1 MSQNALR
8 PRLADLALVTYLAP
22 ILQGRRVAVAGT
34 TSGEVAQRLRALG
47 AHTVVCFGGVGEDIA
62 VRALTPGSIAAFHGK
77 LDILVVPDAT
87 AVPSL
92 VAVLD
97 EARRALGSDGVVVV
111 GAEAPNGPRLME
123 PTGRD
128 GATAYHDLY
137 DLCAARFANVRM
149 VGRGPFVGYTLA
161 TFDDGSDRVALDTR
175 LIDGD
180 PARPESFIAVASDSA
195 VALDPMALVQVP
207 DALLET
213 LREAGVRALREQLQ
227 EREQKLKEV
236 EAASAERW
244 VKIQRFE
251 HGVKELEEENR
262 KAREKVVRATKEL
275 EDERKLRQ
283 RVELEAQMSRR
294 APELPKTPDLAPEL
308 QRTKDELTR
317 VSQVG
322 ATARNE
328 AVREIAAKESALAE
342 TRAAAHAAALALE
355 AARAE
360 LAQLQGTVAGVE
372 AERDALRAEVQSLA
386 AAAAVAQER
395 IAGLERELDETQ
407 ATEAELQAQLEEAQ
421 ATPVAAAAPVADPA
435 ELAAAR
441 GERDGLKS
449 ERDGLTSE
457 RDRLKSERDGLKS
470 ERDGLKS
477 ERDGLAAALAKAEA
491 RAAQADART
500 RRAEEMAA
508 QATTGDEVRRLESLL
523 ADRASELLRVSAL
536 RDDAITAV
544 RELTRSARRP
554 APAPRDDARDALEGE
569 LRALRE
575 RVRLLEGEAVAFAGQ
590 SQHAAWRVEEL
601 EAALAFANA
610 RLAERPAA
618 APEPVRDDAALDA
631 LRAENVSLEG
641 RLLQRGMELDG
652 VRTSLERRVGEL
664 ELEVDRLL
672 RALEVVGA
680 QTEAEARAQL
690 DAQRRIGDALAAE
703 LQGVRYRLREAE
715 TALSTRVAAVIP
727 TAEPVAVEVRADQ
740 ALADLGRTA
749 ERLAATE
756 EALRD
761 LRARLRSTESDLA
774 ASRREQAVLAERVD
788 EASAQLDDRDRREA
802 AAEYHRREQLVA
814 LQDRLASAELRTQ
827 SLRELVASVRSSVSA
842 ILADGRGALVAHDL
856 LQILRAVESS
866 DGA

>member
-111 GAEAPNGPRLME
+111 GAEAPNGPKVME

-207 DALLET
+207 DTLLES

-251 HGVKELEEENR
+251 HGVKELEDENR

-294 APELPKTPDLAPEL
+294 APELPKTPDLAPDL
-308 QRTKDELTR
+308 QRAKDDLARAE
-317 VSQVG
+317 QAG

-328 AVREIAAKESALAE
+328 AAREIAAKESALAE

-355 AARAE
+355 SARAE
-360 LAQLQGTVAGVE
+360 LAQLQGTVAAVE
-372 AERDALRAEVQSLA
+372 SERDALRGEVQSLA
-386 AAAAVAQER
+386 AAAAEAQAR

-407 ATEAELQAQLEEAQ
+407 ATEAELQAQLEAAESEPAPV
-421 ATPVAAAAPVADPA
+421 ATPTADPA
-435 ELAAAR
+435 ELTAAR
-441 GERDGLKS
+441 GERDG
-449 ERDGLTSE
+449 
-457 RDRLKSERDGLKS
+457 LKSERDGLKS

-477 ERDGLAAALAKAEA
+477 ERDALTATLAKSEA
-491 RAAQADART
+491 RAAQADARAK
-500 RRAEEMAA
+500 RAEEMAA
-508 QATTGDEVRRLESLL
+508 QATAGDEVQRLESLL
-523 ADRASELLRVSAL
+523 ADRAAELLRVSAL
-536 RDDAITAV
+536 RDDAMTAV

-554 APAPRDDARDALEGE
+554 APAPRDDARDAMDGE

-575 RVRLLEGEAVAFAGQ
+575 RVRLLESEAVAFAGQ
-590 SQHAAWRVEEL
+590 SQHATWRVEEL
-601 EAALAFANA
+601 EAALAAANA
-610 RLAERPAA
+610 RPAA
-618 APEPVRDDAALDA
+618 PAEPVRDDGAIDA
-631 LRAENVSLEG
+631 LRAENVALEG
-641 RLLQRGMELDG
+641 RLLRRGMELDG
-652 VRTSLERRVGEL
+652 VRAGLERRIGEL

-680 QTEAEARAQL
+680 QTEAESRAQL

-715 TALSTRVAAVIP
+715 TALSLSTRVAPAAPVV
-727 TAEPVAVEVRADQ
+727 EPVAVDVRADQ

-756 EALRD
+756 ESLRD
-761 LRARLRSTESDLA
+761 LRTRLRSTESELA

-788 EASAQLDDRDRREA
+788 EASAQLDERDRREA
-802 AAEYHRREQLVA
+802 AAEFHRREQLVA

>member
-294 APELPKTPDLAPEL
+294 APELPKTPRPRA
-308 QRTKDELTR
+308 
-317 VSQVG
+317 
-322 ATARNE
+322 
-328 AVREIAAKESALAE
+328 
-342 TRAAAHAAALALE
+342 RAAAHQG
-355 AARAE
+355 RAH
-360 LAQLQGTVAGVE
+360 
-372 AERDALRAEVQSLA
+372 
-386 AAAAVAQER
+386 
-395 IAGLERELDETQ
+395 
-407 ATEAELQAQLEEAQ
+407 
-421 ATPVAAAAPVADPA
+421 P
-435 ELAAAR
+435 
-441 GERDGLKS
+441 
-449 ERDGLTSE
+449 
-457 RDRLKSERDGLKS
+457 
-470 ERDGLKS
+470 
-477 ERDGLAAALAKAEA
+477 
-491 RAAQADART
+491 
-500 RRAEEMAA
+500 
-508 QATTGDEVRRLESLL
+508 
-523 ADRASELLRVSAL
+523 
-536 RDDAITAV
+536 
-544 RELTRSARRP
+544 
-554 APAPRDDARDALEGE
+554 
-569 LRALRE
+569 
-575 RVRLLEGEAVAFAGQ
+575 
-590 SQHAAWRVEEL
+590 
-601 EAALAFANA
+601 
-610 RLAERPAA
+610 RLAGGRHRP
-618 APEPVRDDAALDA
+618 
-631 LRAENVSLEG
+631 
-641 RLLQRGMELDG
+641 QRG
-652 VRTSLERRVGEL
+652 
-664 ELEVDRLL
+664 
-672 RALEVVGA
+672 
-680 QTEAEARAQL
+680 
-690 DAQRRIGDALAAE
+690 
-703 LQGVRYRLREAE
+703 
-715 TALSTRVAAVIP
+715 
-727 TAEPVAVEVRADQ
+727 
-740 ALADLGRTA
+740 
-749 ERLAATE
+749 
-756 EALRD
+756 
-761 LRARLRSTESDLA
+761 RS
-774 ASRREQAVLAERVD
+774 
-788 EASAQLDDRDRREA
+788 RDRREGVGPRRDPRRRPRRRARAGGRPRGARA
-802 AAEYHRREQLVA
+802 APGHRRRRRGRARRAAGGGAVA
-814 LQDRLASAELRTQ
+814 RRRRRRRAGAH
-827 SLRELVASVRSSVSA
+827 
-842 ILADGRGALVAHDL
+842 RGA
-856 LQILRAVESS
+856 
-866 DGA
+866 GA